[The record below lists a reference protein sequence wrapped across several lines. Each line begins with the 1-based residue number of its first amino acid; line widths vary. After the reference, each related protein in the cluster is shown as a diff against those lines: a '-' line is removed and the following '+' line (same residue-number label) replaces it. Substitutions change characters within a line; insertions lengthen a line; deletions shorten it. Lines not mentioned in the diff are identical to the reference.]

1 MHQDNIKDI
10 IDGLDA
16 ETHMIVHRE
25 IVTAIQTG
33 EFWSMWDDDLYQ
45 EALLTI
51 WSSMTKWKER
61 TIIGEA

>member
-1 MHQDNIKDI
+1 MHQDNIKEQI
-10 IDGLDA
+10 EQLDA